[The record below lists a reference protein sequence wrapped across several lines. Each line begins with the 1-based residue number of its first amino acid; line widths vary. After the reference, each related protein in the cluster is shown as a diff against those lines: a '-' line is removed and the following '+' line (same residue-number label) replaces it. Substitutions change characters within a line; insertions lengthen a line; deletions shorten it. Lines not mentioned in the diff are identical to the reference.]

1 MRLLLVEDNARL
13 AGFVAQGLNAAG
25 FTVDTVGLAD
35 EALAALATTRYDA
48 CVLDLGLPDADGLSI
63 LKSLRS
69 RREQTP
75 VLILTARDGVADRI
89 AGLNLGADDY
99 VLKPF
104 ALEELV
110 ARVKALLRRPGAAL
124 GVVLELGDVT
134 LDTAARAVAVGG
146 KPVVLSRLELMLL
159 EELLRRSGRV
169 VARAIIEDS
178 LHGFSDSVTPNS
190 LEALVSRLRKKLAAA
205 GANIEIHTVR
215 GVGYLATEGRLA

>member
-13 AGFVAQGLNAAG
+13 AGFVAQGLSAAG

-63 LKSLRS
+63 LKSLRG

-159 EELLRRSGRV
+159 EELLRRAGRV

-190 LEALVSRLRKKLAAA
+190 LEALVSRLRKKLVAA

>member
-63 LKSLRS
+63 LKSLRG

>member
-13 AGFVAQGLNAAG
+13 AGFIAQGLMTAG

-48 CVLDLGLPDADGLSI
+48 CVLDLGLPDADGLSV
-63 LKSLRS
+63 LKSLRG

-75 VLILTARDGVADRI
+75 VLILTARDGVANRI
-89 AGLNLGADDY
+89 TGLNLGADDY

-124 GVVLELGDVT
+124 GVILELGDVT
-134 LDTAARAVAVGG
+134 LDTASRAVAVAG

-159 EELLRRSGRV
+159 EELLRRAGRV
-169 VARAIIEDS
+169 VARSIIEDS
-178 LHGFSDSVTPNS
+178 LHGFSDSVTANS
-190 LEALVSRLRKKLAAA
+190 LEALVSRLRKKLVAA
-205 GANIEIHTVR
+205 GASIEIHTVR

>member
-13 AGFVAQGLNAAG
+13 AGFVSQGLNAAG

-48 CVLDLGLPDADGLSI
+48 CVLDLGLPDADGLSV
-63 LKSLRS
+63 LKSLRG

-159 EELLRRSGRV
+159 EELLRRAGRV

-190 LEALVSRLRKKLAAA
+190 LEALVSRLRKKLVAA

>member
-1 MRLLLVEDNARL
+1 
-13 AGFVAQGLNAAG
+13 
-25 FTVDTVGLAD
+25 
-35 EALAALATTRYDA
+35 
-48 CVLDLGLPDADGLSI
+48 
-63 LKSLRS
+63 LKSLRG

-159 EELLRRSGRV
+159 EELLRRAGRV

-190 LEALVSRLRKKLAAA
+190 LEALVSRLRKKLVAA

>member
-1 MRLLLVEDNARL
+1 MRLLLVEDNVRL

-134 LDTAARAVAVGG
+134 LDTAARAVAVAG

-169 VARAIIEDS
+169 VARSIIEDS

-190 LEALVSRLRKKLAAA
+190 LEALVSRLRKKLVAA
-205 GANIEIHTVR
+205 GARIEIHTVR

>member
-13 AGFVAQGLNAAG
+13 AGFVSQGLNAAG

-63 LKSLRS
+63 LKSLRG

-159 EELLRRSGRV
+159 EELLRRAGRV

-178 LHGFSDSVTPNS
+178 LHGFSDTVTPNS
-190 LEALVSRLRKKLAAA
+190 LEALVSRLRKKLVAA

>member
-1 MRLLLVEDNARL
+1 
-13 AGFVAQGLNAAG
+13 
-25 FTVDTVGLAD
+25 
-35 EALAALATTRYDA
+35 
-48 CVLDLGLPDADGLSI
+48 
-63 LKSLRS
+63 
-69 RREQTP
+69 
-75 VLILTARDGVADRI
+75 
-89 AGLNLGADDY
+89 
-99 VLKPF
+99 
-104 ALEELV
+104 
-110 ARVKALLRRPGAAL
+110 
-124 GVVLELGDVT
+124 VT

>member
-63 LKSLRS
+63 LKSLRV

-159 EELLRRSGRV
+159 EELLRRAGRV

-190 LEALVSRLRKKLAAA
+190 LEALVSRLRKKLVAA